1 MSMEGGRVR
10 AANSN
15 TDIVPMKIIGP
26 GKPLPGIG
34 GIVRQ
39 SIRFRGRDNRS
50 FNSRSL
56 VAHTVRNTLRGS
68 TAPAVAVMVAMSAG
82 VHAQTQASDNSD
94 LTAEQKK
101 EYVLQEVVV
110 TSRREAIQNA
120 DDRKKNS
127 ESIIDSVTADD
138 AGKLPDVSID
148 EVLQRVPGVTISR
161 WGDPDHFQ
169 AQGNSVQVRGLS
181 GVAGRINGEEVF
193 SASGGNGLSWSDI
206 PPELMSGVDVYK
218 AATADLIEGGTG
230 GQIDLRTKL
239 PFDYNKF
246 EFQAS
251 ANADRA
257 DFRKKTSPTGS
268 ALITDTWDTDSV
280 GKIGILVDLAYGK
293 YSSRTDFMAVE
304 PYYKTLVDG
313 QNRYI
318 PGGFDYGSQYYD
330 RTRKGAY
337 AALQWQP
344 IDNLTLTQTYFE
356 SKYEQKSIEQD
367 VFMDT
372 QTLTVDPNVSTFDAN
387 GGLVKSSDLFVYSPT
402 SLGTPS
408 GTISGSGVT
417 DLSAYSSDTRDLST
431 TFRFDGGRWS
441 VKGGFQQ
448 VDSSTSTLSYYVF
461 PNVPFATN
469 GFGFDLSGIGT
480 LTVPASTQADL
491 SNPND
496 YSYAATMSYISK
508 NVARLRAEHVE
519 YEYTISE
526 DKFFRSFEAG
536 ARYADHTETDQ
547 ASNYNYTGLCAGWNG
562 CNPVTFAQGQP
573 GDYSAAPFTN
583 FFQGKIP
590 LPGNVLLPSLAM
602 VARANPIA
610 DHALYGGGNLTQ
622 GIAFTPGD
630 AAVVDYKD
638 TAVFGLLR
646 FADELFG
653 IPYQGNVGLRVVHAQ
668 HESQGYYIQNS
679 ASYEDPTTGI
689 TYNLKQTDP
698 VQLSGGR
705 SDTEV
710 LPSLNLL
717 LKPNPYWQTR
727 FNYSETMDLPN
738 VSQIQSNG
746 QLSVTTKNL
755 TVDSGQ
761 SAQTGFGS
769 YTVTFG
775 NPDLKPV
782 TAHNFDLT
790 EEWYPKPGTA
800 VHVDAFYKS
809 INNWLEYNN
818 VSRLWPIVYDTGTV
832 NTLLNY
838 QTYTNSSQRT
848 TIDGVEVGAHTYFD
862 MLPGPLKGLGID
874 ANYTFIDS
882 KDPGDE
888 YFDISGLPHHDVPVA
903 GLSKYNYN
911 VALLYDYRWWSAR
924 LAYNWRSEYLLSTNT
939 NGTNGSYTY
948 YSANTPGTTN
958 CQSPAATT
966 CQYIKIALPVYSA
979 AYGQLDFG
987 VTLRPSEHY
996 YVSFQAAN
1004 LTNTIVKSTQGGYP
1018 GGQYPRNWFI
1028 SDRHYNLTVGYKF

>member
-1 MSMEGGRVR
+1 M
-10 AANSN
+10 
-15 TDIVPMKIIGP
+15 
-26 GKPLPGIG
+26 
-34 GIVRQ
+34 RQ
-39 SIRFRGRDNRS
+39 SDQGRDRGIRS
-50 FNSRSL
+50 INSQNL
-56 VAHTVRNTLRGS
+56 VARTVRDTLRGR
-68 TAPAVAVMVAMSAG
+68 TAPAVAALVVMSAG
-82 VHAQTQASDNSD
+82 VHAQTQTASTDSD
-94 LTAEQKK
+94 DATTDQQKA
-101 EYVLQEVVV
+101 YVLQEVVV

-169 AQGNSVQVRGLS
+169 AQGTSVQVRGLS

-206 PPELMSGVDVYK
+206 PPELMAGVDVYK

-230 GQIDLRTKL
+230 GQIDLRTKM

-251 ANADRA
+251 GNEDYA
-257 DFRKKTSPTGS
+257 DFRKKSSPTGS
-268 ALITDTWDTDSV
+268 ALIADTWDTDAI

-313 QNRYI
+313 ENRYI
-318 PGGFDYGSQYYD
+318 PGGFDYGTQDYD

-344 IDNLTLTQTYFE
+344 IENLTLTQTYFE
-356 SKYEQKSIEQD
+356 SKYQQQSVEQD

-372 QTLTVDPNVSTFDAN
+372 KTLTVDPNVSTFDAN
-387 GGLVKSSDLFVYSPT
+387 GGLVKSSDLFVFDPSN
-402 SLGTPS
+402 LGTPS

-431 TFRFDGGRWS
+431 SFKYNGDRWS

-480 LTVPASTQADL
+480 LSVPAATQADL

-508 NVARLRAEHVE
+508 NVARLRSEHVE
-519 YEYTISE
+519 YDYNISE
-526 DKFFRSFEAG
+526 DRFFRSFEVG

-547 ASNYNYTGLCAGWNG
+547 SSNYNYTALCAGWNG
-562 CNPVTFAQGQP
+562 CNPVTFAEGKP

-583 FFQGKIP
+583 FFEGKIP

-602 VARANPIA
+602 AARANPIL

-622 GIAFTPGD
+622 GIAFVPGE

-638 TAVFGLLR
+638 TALFGLVR

-653 IPYQGNVGLRVVHAQ
+653 IPYQGNAGLRVVHAQ

-679 ASYEDPTTGI
+679 GSYEDPSTG
-689 TYNLKQTDP
+689 TVYTLEQTNP
-698 VQLSGGR
+698 QQLSGGR

-746 QLSVTTKNL
+746 QLTATTVN
-755 TVDSGQ
+755 VAASS
-761 SAQTGFGS
+761 SATAVNALGGW
-769 YTVTFG
+769 TVTFG

-782 TAHNFDLT
+782 TSHNFDLT

-800 VHVDAFYKS
+800 VHIDAFYKA
-809 INNWLEYNN
+809 IDNWLEFNN
-818 VSRLWPIVYDTGTV
+818 VSRLWPVVYTTGTV
-832 NTLLNY
+832 NTLVNY
-838 QTYTNSSQRT
+838 QAYENSSQRT
-848 TIDGVEVGAHTYFD
+848 TIDGAELGAHTYFD
-862 MLPGPLKGLGID
+862 MLPGPLKGLGVD

-882 KDPGDE
+882 KNPGDV
-888 YFDISGLPHHDVPVA
+888 YYDISGQPHYNVPVA

-948 YSANTPGTTN
+948 YSANTPATTN
-958 CQSPAATT
+958 CQSPSATT
-966 CQYIKIALPVYSA
+966 CQYIKIALPVYAA

-987 VTLRPSEHY
+987 ITLRPSEHY

-1028 SDRHYNLTVGYKF
+1028 SDRHYNLTLGYKF